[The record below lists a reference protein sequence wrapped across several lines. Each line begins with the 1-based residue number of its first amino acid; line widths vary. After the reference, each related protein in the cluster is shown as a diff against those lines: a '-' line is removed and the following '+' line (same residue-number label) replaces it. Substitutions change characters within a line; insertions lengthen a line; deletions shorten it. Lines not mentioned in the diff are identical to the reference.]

1 MTTKKSAAKKA
12 APKRKKAVAKKA
24 AAPKRKKAATKK
36 VVAKK
41 AAVKK
46 VAAKKAAPKR
56 KKVVAAKT
64 AAPKRKKVAAKKVA
78 PKRKKVA
85 AKKVAPKRKKVA
97 AKKAVAPKRKKATTK
112 KVAAK
117 KSATRKS
124 APQRKK
130 AAVKKTAA
138 RQPKKIAAPVQVN
151 FAALEPTPAPK
162 KIKRNIPKWQKTS
175 KLHYLMLTLI
185 TFLSIFPFYW
195 MFIVSSNT
203 DAEISKSP
211 PSLVPGPRFLE
222 VAHKV
227 LTAEGVYFGKAL
239 LNTFIVGIAI
249 AVAQVI
255 FSAIAGFAFAK
266 LNFKGR
272 QFSILFVVATMMLPS
287 QLGIVPLFIM
297 ANKLNLVNTLYALI
311 VPALVTAFGVF
322 WMRQIID
329 AQVPNEI
336 LEAASIDG
344 ASVPRVFWSI
354 VLPSIR
360 QSSFVLGLFAFLAA
374 WNDYLWPTIVLQS
387 PERFTLQVA
396 LTQLKPLYGLDYSL
410 QMGGAFLATAPLLIL
425 FIFVG
430 RRLVSGVMDGA
441 VKG

>member
-1 MTTKKSAAKKA
+1 M
-12 APKRKKAVAKKA
+12 
-24 AAPKRKKAATKK
+24 
-36 VVAKK
+36 
-41 AAVKK
+41 
-46 VAAKKAAPKR
+46 
-56 KKVVAAKT
+56 KT
-64 AAPKRKKVAAKKVA
+64 RVPRW
-78 PKRKKVA
+78 
-85 AKKVAPKRKKVA
+85 
-97 AKKAVAPKRKKATTK
+97 
-112 KVAAK
+112 
-117 KSATRKS
+117 
-124 APQRKK
+124 QR
-130 AAVKKTAA
+130 VS
-138 RQPKKIAAPVQVN
+138 VLNYV
-151 FAALEPTPAPK
+151 
-162 KIKRNIPKWQKTS
+162 
-175 KLHYLMLTLI
+175 MLLLI
-185 TFLSIFPFYW
+185 MLLSVFPFYW
-195 MFIVSSNT
+195 MFVVSSNT

-211 PSLVPGPRFLE
+211 PSLIPGPRFME
-222 VAHKV
+222 VVRKV
-227 LTAEGVYFGKAL
+227 LTAEGVYFSQAL
-239 LNTFIVGIAI
+239 INTFIVGIAI
-249 AVAQVI
+249 AVAQVF

-266 LNFKGR
+266 LHFKGR
-272 QFSILFVVATMMLPS
+272 QFSILFIIATMMLPS

-297 ANKLNLVNTLYALI
+297 ANKLHLVNTLYALI

-360 QSSFVLGLFAFLAA
+360 ASAFVLGLFSFLAA

-387 PERFTLQVA
+387 PEKFTLQVA
-396 LTQLKPLYGLDYSL
+396 LTQLKPLYGLDYAL

>member
-1 MTTKKSAAKKA
+1 MTTKKLAAKKA

-24 AAPKRKKAATKK
+24 AAPKRKKAAAPKRKKVVTKK

-41 AAVKK
+41 AAAKK
-46 VAAKKAAPKR
+46 ATSKKAAPKR
-56 KKVVAAKT
+56 KKVVAKKA
-64 AAPKRKKVAAKKVA
+64 AAPKRKKVAAKKTAA
-78 PKRKKVA
+78 PKRKKVS
-85 AKKVAPKRKKVA
+85 
-97 AKKAVAPKRKKATTK
+97 TK

-117 KSATRKS
+117 KSTIKKS

-138 RQPKKIAAPVQVN
+138 RKPKEVKATVELN
-151 FAALEPTPAPK
+151 FGALEPTTPPK
-162 KIKRNIPKWQKTS
+162 KIKRQIPKWQKTS

-185 TFLSIFPFYW
+185 TFLSVFPFYW

-222 VAHKV
+222 VAEKV
-227 LTAEGVYFGKAL
+227 LTAEGVYFGRAL
-239 LNTFIVGIAI
+239 FNTFVVGIAI

-266 LNFKGR
+266 LNFRGR
-272 QFSILFVVATMMLPS
+272 RFSILFVVATMMLPS

-360 QSSFVLGLFAFLAA
+360 QSAFVLGLFAFLAS